1 MNANAGIKV
10 DKATFYRFIE
20 RQAEGYFEF
29 VSGEIVRHM
38 TGGTFDHSQIT
49 TDLVTTLRALLS
61 RKEWAVSTQNRGVDT
76 GETVR
81 YPDVV
86 VEAAGSARKTLST
99 SSPTLIVEV
108 LSPSTAELDLNTKP
122 AEYTGLASLSAYVVV
137 NQDRPELLVWQRD
150 ANGRFPDA
158 PARIMGRD
166 SILEIPALAIA
177 VSLASLYDSVN

>member
-20 RQAEGYFEF
+20 RQAEGRFEYDR
-29 VSGEIVRHM
+29 GHIVQHM

-49 TDLVTTLRALLS
+49 TDLVATLRALLS
-61 RKEWAVSTQNRGVDT
+61 RKDWAVSTQNRGVDT

-86 VEAAGSARKTLST
+86 VEPAGGARKTLST

-108 LSPSTAELDLNTKP
+108 LSPSTTELDLNTKP

-137 NQDRPELLVWQRD
+137 NQDRPEALVWQRD
-150 ANGRFPDA
+150 ANGRFPDV
-158 PARIMGRD
+158 PATIMGRD
-166 SILEIPALAIA
+166 SILEISALKIA
-177 VSLASLYDSVN
+177 VPLGSFYDGVN